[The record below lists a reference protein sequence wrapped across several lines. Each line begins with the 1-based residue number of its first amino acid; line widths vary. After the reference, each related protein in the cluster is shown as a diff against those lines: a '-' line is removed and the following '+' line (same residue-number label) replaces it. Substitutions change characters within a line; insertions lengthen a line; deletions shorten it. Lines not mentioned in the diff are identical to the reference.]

1 MVGLAHR
8 RLAIVDIQGGAQP
21 MIGTDGHVLVF
32 NGEIYNYPA
41 LRQELEQEGVTFR
54 THCDTE
60 VILKLYERVGEGCV
74 DRLNG
79 MFAFAVWDPHRR
91 KIFFARDRIG
101 EKPFYWT
108 EVDGRFIFG
117 SEIKALL
124 AHPRVR
130 AEVNEDAIAPYLVNF
145 VTPSPATLFRGIH
158 KLPPAH
164 CGVCSEDGIRVRK
177 YWDLFGPRTSHNIS
191 LDVSTRRVRD
201 MLDASVHSRLMA
213 DVPVGVLLSGGV
225 DSSALVALLGTK
237 ASGIATF
244 SVGFEDGGEIDERD
258 AARAVARHFG
268 TDHHEI
274 TVSEDDA
281 LRCLTTL
288 IHHQDE
294 PLADPV
300 CVPLM
305 FVCQLAREHGVP
317 VVMAGEGSDELFW
330 GYGRYRQI
338 LLRERWMRALLAAPA
353 PLRRSAASLFPA
365 AGRPRLRELLDGI
378 ARGRPNPMH
387 MPLGLTRYQVNS
399 LLVPRLR
406 RSDGWC
412 PVPLSANEDP
422 IATLGWDTQEYEFG
436 LRLPELLLMR
446 IDRFS
451 MAHSVE
457 ARVPFLDPDLVD
469 FAYRLPFDQ
478 KFHRGDGKH
487 VLKRAIADSVPD
499 WVLRRPKQGFGAPVV
514 KWFQAGFRPLVQ
526 ELLESDGIRA
536 YFDAE
541 QLQSAYRPGAIR
553 RNHLGS
559 SLWYILNFALWHRH
573 WIEHESIDQLV
584 ESTVSSSRMVAASSN
599 PTMNI
604 ESTGR
609 PATSVRVSG

>member
-1 MVGLAHR
+1 
-8 RLAIVDIQGGAQP
+8 
-21 MIGTDGHVLVF
+21 MIGTQGHVLVF

-41 LRQELEQEGVTFR
+41 LRRELEQEGVTFQ

-60 VILKLYERVGEGCV
+60 VILKLYERCGEGCI

-79 MFAFAVWDPHRR
+79 MFAFAVWDPRCR
-91 KIFFARDRIG
+91 KVFFARDRVG

-108 EVDGRFIFG
+108 EAEGRFIFG
-117 SEIKALL
+117 SEIKAVL
-124 AHPRVR
+124 AHPRVH
-130 AEVNEDAIAPYLVNF
+130 AEVNEDAIAPYLVNL
-145 VTPSPATLFRGIH
+145 VTPSPATLFKGIH
-158 KLPPAH
+158 KLPPGH
-164 CGVCSEDGIRVRK
+164 CGVCTEGGIRIRK
-177 YWDLFGPRTSHNIS
+177 YWDLFAPRTSHQIS
-191 LDVSTRRVRD
+191 LDVSIRKTRE

-225 DSSALVALLGTK
+225 DSSTLVALLGAR

-268 TDHHEI
+268 TDHHEV
-274 TVSEDDA
+274 TVSEEDA

-305 FVCQLAREHGVP
+305 FVCELAREYGVP

-330 GYGRYRQI
+330 GYSRYRQI
-338 LLRERWMRALLAAPA
+338 LARERWMRALLEIPG
-353 PLRRSAASLFPA
+353 PVRRSAASLVSGVGHPH
-365 AGRPRLRELLDGI
+365 LHELLNGI

-387 MPLGLTRYQVNS
+387 MPLGLAPRQVDS
-399 LLVPRLR
+399 LLVPRLH
-406 RSDGWC
+406 RSDGWS
-412 PVPLSANEDP
+412 PAPLSAEEDP

-457 ARVPFLDPDLVD
+457 ARVPFLDQDLVD

-478 KFHRGDGKH
+478 KLHRGDGKH
-487 VLKRAIADSVPD
+487 VLKRAVADCVPE
-499 WVLRRPKQGFGAPVV
+499 WVLQRPKQGFGAPVV
-514 KWFQAGFRPLVQ
+514 QWFGAGFRPLMQ
-526 ELLESDGIRA
+526 ELVKSDAIKA

-541 QLQSAYRPGAIR
+541 QLRSAYDPTGRG
-553 RNHLGS
+553 RNHLGF

-573 WIEHESIDQLV
+573 WIEQRSIDQLV
-584 ESTVSSSRMVAASSN
+584 ERTLSVPPRAA
-599 PTMNI
+599 
-604 ESTGR
+604 
-609 PATSVRVSG
+609 AA